1 MSCCGQNRQAAAAMG
16 RVATAVPAT
25 QVKQAQPKNS
35 VQADV
40 VSGPTVKLH
49 YTGVAA
55 IRVKGQHSGRMYVFN
70 GAEPD
75 RSVDRRDAVSLMQ
88 IGLFRRAI

>member
-1 MSCCGQNRQAAAAMG
+1 M
-16 RVATAVPAT
+16 ATAVPAA
-25 QVKQAQPKNS
+25 QVKRVQPQS
-35 VQADV
+35 LAPPDV
-40 VSGPTVKLH
+40 ASGATVKLH

-55 IRVKGQHSGRMYVFN
+55 IRVKGQHTGRMYVFT

>member
-1 MSCCGQNRQAAAAMG
+1 MG

-25 QVKQAQPKNS
+25 QVKKVQPKS
-35 VQADV
+35 PAQADV
-40 VSGPTVKLH
+40 VSSPTVKLH

-55 IRVKGQHSGRMYVFN
+55 IRVKGQHSGRMYVFT

-88 IGLFRRAI
+88 IGLFRRAV

>member
-1 MSCCGQNRQAAAAMG
+1 M
-16 RVATAVPAT
+16 ATAVAAT
-25 QVKQAQPKNS
+25 QVRKVPPKS
-35 VQADV
+35 LAEADV

-55 IRVKGQHSGRMYVFN
+55 IRVKGQHSGRMYVFT